1 MPVTHRAV
9 TFLALACTLAV
20 LGGVQRERLADG
32 RESGGTVLEGAVGR
46 KANALF
52 SERLLCDKARGDIF
66 GETANAFVTRYD
78 DLHPQQDK
86 TRRRGFWQGEYWGKT
101 MLSHCAYARYSGDP
115 SAKEFV
121 RSNALELVRRF
132 QREDGYLATYD
143 DPDFIVGGNWNIWGR
158 KYTLWALVE
167 SYDLTGEKEL
177 LQAGVRMADHL
188 AGQLKRLGKD
198 LAETGCF
205 AGLPSL
211 SILKPMVMLAERTG
225 ERRFLDFA
233 RTIVADNDRAD
244 GRRPNLIANA
254 FSGKPVHEWYPSP
267 ESWAKAYEMMSLLE
281 GFLEYA
287 NATGEK
293 RPLEAV
299 ERIWDLLARYECNAV
314 GSVGYHDHFLGA
326 ASYPNTIT
334 ESCDVV
340 HWMRL
345 CRYLYAA
352 TGRMRYL
359 DAWEM
364 AFLNAFLAG
373 VFRDGAWGTHDVRSH
388 GRRHL
393 QGIYE
398 VNMLYHF
405 CCLDNDPRGFFDWA
419 DCQVVAGEE
428 RIDVNFYTDAAFTSD
443 GVAVKISGDYPVGDE
458 VRVKVSAKSPR
469 TVRFRVPAWCRGGM
483 RIDGKAVA
491 PGASVE
497 TARMA
502 GPSQDFTLKFDMPP
516 RIEPLALC
524 PITGTNLTETA
535 IELFEM
541 RMHNKEMIGFARD
554 KPGIRIMR
562 GPLLL
567 AKARLAG
574 DDDRTCFTDIDGLD
588 GSWKASLW
596 PAADRKTW
604 GAWELTLEG
613 KGRRVTLGV
622 CDYMSAADF
631 DDPRNSFSIWF

>member
-1 MPVTHRAV
+1 MDECVRAFETH
-9 TFLALACTLAV
+9 
-20 LGGVQRERLADG
+20 
-32 RESGGTVLEGAVGR
+32 
-46 KANALF
+46 
-52 SERLLCDKARGDIF
+52 
-66 GETANAFVTRYD
+66 YD
-78 DLHPQQDK
+78 DTHAPG
-86 TRRRGFWQGEYWGKT
+86 RGLWQGEYWGRT
-101 MLSHCAYARYSGDP
+101 MLGHTGAFRLTGKAGHRDYILSQSLRLIDGHQQP
-115 SAKEFV
+115 
-121 RSNALELVRRF
+121 
-132 QREDGYLATYD
+132 DGYLGTYR
-143 DPDFIVGGNWNIWGR
+143 DPRFVKRGWNLWGR
-158 KYTLWALVE
+158 KYTIWALIE
-167 SYDLTGEKEL
+167 AYEATGEKRILEAAAKSTD
-177 LQAGVRMADHL
+177 QIIAML
-188 AGQLKRLGKD
+188 AEMKLSLR
-198 LAETGCF
+198 ETGCF
-205 AGLPSL
+205 NGLASCSL
-211 SILKPMVMLAERTG
+211 LQPIVHLCRHLPKPAYM
-225 ERRFLDFA
+225 DFMKA
-233 RTIVADNDRAD
+233 IVADWDRAD
-244 GRRPNLIANA
+244 NAPPNLIANA
-254 FSGKPVHEWYPSP
+254 FSGKPVHEWYPNP
-267 ESWAKAYEMMSLLE
+267 VVWAKTAELLSCCEGLVAYSEL
-281 GFLEYA
+281 
-287 NATGEK
+287 TGEK

-299 ERIWDLLARYECNAV
+299 ERIWDLLAKHERNAV

-352 TGRMRYL
+352 TGQMRYL

-393 QGIYE
+393 QGLFE

-428 RIDVNFYTDAAFTSD
+428 RIDVNFYTDAAFAND
-443 GVAVKISGDYPVGDE
+443 GVGVKISGDYPVGNE
-458 VRVKVSAKSPR
+458 VRVKVSAERPR

-483 RIDGKAVA
+483 RIDGKVVA
-491 PGASVE
+491 PGASAE

-502 GPSQDFTLKFDMPP
+502 GPSQEFVVKFDMPP
-516 RIEPLALC
+516 RIEPLALR
-524 PITGTNLTETA
+524 PISGTNLTETA
-535 IELFEM
+535 TGLFEM
-541 RMHNKEMIGFARD
+541 RMYNKEMTGFARD
-554 KPGIRIMR
+554 KPGVRIMR

-574 DDDRTCFTDIDGLD
+574 DDDRTCFTDLDGLD
-588 GSWKASLW
+588 GSWKTSLR
-596 PAADRKTW
+596 PVADRKTW

-613 KGRRVTLGV
+613 EGKRVTLGV